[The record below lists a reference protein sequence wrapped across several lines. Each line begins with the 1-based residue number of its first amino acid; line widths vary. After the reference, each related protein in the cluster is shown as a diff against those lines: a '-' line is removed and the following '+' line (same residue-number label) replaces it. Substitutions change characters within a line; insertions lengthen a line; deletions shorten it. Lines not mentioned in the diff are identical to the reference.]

1 MKTSIYNVI
10 IIDQSGSMDFI
21 KKQAMS
27 GYNETIQMIKSA
39 QKEFE
44 KSQEQFVTLA
54 LFNSE
59 DINTVYDA
67 VPCYKAEEL
76 NDKTFRP
83 YGGTPLYDAIGITL
97 SKFRYSLPREKKYKV
112 LVTIITDGEENSSKE
127 YSGMMISN
135 MIQELS
141 SKGWVFT
148 YIGANQ
154 DVEKVATTIS
164 ITNVMQFE
172 TSEAGTQEMF
182 ETERSNRKRWYGRV
196 ADGESDKELTESYF
210 YNKENN

>member
-21 KKQAMS
+21 KRQAMS

-39 QKEFE
+39 QKEFD

-54 LFNSE
+54 LFNSKE
-59 DINTVYDA
+59 INTVYDA

-76 NDKTFRP
+76 NNKTFRP
-83 YGGTPLYDAIGITL
+83 YGGTPLYDAIGISL
-97 SKFRYSLPREKKYKV
+97 SKFRYSLPSGRKHKV

-127 YSGMMISN
+127 YSGQMISK
-135 MIQELS
+135 MIQELR

-172 TSEAGTQEMF
+172 TSEAGTKAMF
-182 ETERSNRKRWYGRV
+182 EKERSNRKRWYGRV
-196 ADGESDKELTESYF
+196 ADGECAETLAESYF
-210 YNKENN
+210 DNKK